1 MEKTELEKISALK
14 LLSCLSEETR
24 LMVYRDLNRAREE
37 RFAGKLRDL
46 SVQDRARL
54 PYLRAIRKEQSEQP
68 EVEEFRKLD

>member
-1 MEKTELEKISALK
+1 MEKSGTEKTSALK

-54 PYLRAIRKEQSEQP
+54 KLLRAIRKEQSEEP